1 MEEELDIISRG
12 EKFWKQSLAEMTK
25 KYLEEFE
32 KFKGKVK
39 EHIQSLNL
47 TKNQINQNFNYD
59 SRKKKK
65 NQAKNSKI
73 KKRNLKYKLWKSKS
87 KKVR

>member
-32 KFKGKVK
+32 KFKEKVK

-65 NQAKNSKI
+65 IRQKTQK
-73 KKRNLKYKLWKSKS
+73 
-87 KKVR
+87 